1 MELKELEVKNFLVF
15 GDDLQKIN
23 LDGLGLILLEGIND
37 DSESFEANGAGKS
50 SLLEGVVYALYGK
63 TSDGSSGDSLINNK
77 VGKGMYVSLTFVK
90 DGHTYTIKRYR
101 KDKKFKN
108 KSLLFLDEKEVT
120 KSSIKA
126 TNEYLETIIGM
137 DINTYLHSVMFGM
150 EDIVPFTQATDKEKK
165 NILEDVANISIYKKA
180 EDLSKARLKE
190 YKSRLEIETN
200 NLASHNNVLNSLEL
214 ANKERRD
221 SFKRSAEYKKNLED
235 KIKALNE
242 KIDNFDSN
250 NSGMDGIIVSDK
262 LKAYQQKLNE
272 LTIPDMKSTIN
283 EYNALREKL
292 VSLGKD
298 SKNINAELD
307 RYKKQIV
314 DLVQS
319 KSNICEYCGSVL
331 DEDHKKK
338 EIASLTKLAKED
350 TLKIQRIESDISN
363 NKDNYLELKNKVSNY
378 NELLDKYKQDS
389 AKINSKISE
398 LNASLVKIN
407 SATNEYNSW
416 NDQVEN
422 LKNALSSVT
431 APKESTDYE
440 SEISKEK
447 ESMKEIQ
454 EKIDTLNSKISSYT
468 DVVSVYS
475 DRGVKS
481 QVLDLVLPYLNQR
494 ANYYLSDLSEN
505 TISIKLNPQT
515 KAGNGNVSEKLNI
528 DVDNLNG
535 SKEYAHNSTG
545 EKKRIDLSISLALQD
560 YVLTQ
565 SDMQTNFIAYDEVF
579 DGLDGAGIDKL
590 ITILRNRVKKVSTI
604 IVVSHNSEL
613 KELFENSIV
622 VHKERGKSKIEY

>member
-1 MELKELEVKNFLVF
+1 MKLKELEVKNFLVF
-15 GDDLQKIN
+15 GDDVQKIN
-23 LDGLGLILLEGIND
+23 LDELGLILLEGIND

-77 VGKGMYVSLTFVK
+77 VGKGMYVSLTFIK

-200 NLASHNNVLNSLEL
+200 NLTSHNNVLNSLEL

-221 SFKRSAEYKKNLED
+221 SLERSIDYKKNLED

-250 NSGMDGIIVSDK
+250 GSGMDGTIISDK
-262 LKAYQQKLNE
+262 LKAYQHKLNE
-272 LTIPDMKSTIN
+272 LAIPDMKSTIN
-283 EYNALREKL
+283 AYNALREKL

-298 SKNINAELD
+298 SKNINAEID

-319 KSNICEYCGSVL
+319 KSNTCEYCGSVL

-338 EIASLTKLAKED
+338 EIASLTKLVKED
-350 TLKIQRIESDISN
+350 NLKIQSIESDISN

-407 SATNEYNSW
+407 SAVSEYNSW
-416 NDQVEN
+416 NEQVKN

-447 ESMKEIQ
+447 ESMKKIQ
-454 EKIDTLNSKISSYT
+454 EKIDNLNSKINSYT

-475 DRGVKS
+475 DKGVKS
-481 QVLDLVLPYLNQR
+481 QVLDLILPYLNQR

-528 DVDNLNG
+528 DVDNLKG

-604 IVVSHNSEL
+604 VVVSHNSEL